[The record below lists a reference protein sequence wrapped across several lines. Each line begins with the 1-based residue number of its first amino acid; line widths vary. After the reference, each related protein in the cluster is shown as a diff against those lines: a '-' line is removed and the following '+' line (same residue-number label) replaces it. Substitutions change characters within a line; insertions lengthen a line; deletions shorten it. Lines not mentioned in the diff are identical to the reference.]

1 MANTNSN
8 TAKSSPIHNV
18 YIEIGK
24 EFRHDEEYV
33 QVHAQLLKKLH
44 ERIIRSFCT
53 DKEFP
58 NRNYLITGRRGSGK
72 STFLENLLKM
82 LLNNNCT
89 RKINQDICFAKLLE
103 YDPSASTGGENY
115 FILNVFAALKSEFN
129 KLNTCECSSQAHPHI
144 HTCWQL
150 IKKLSRGLANRS
162 QGRAPLSEMTA
173 DVVSE
178 LTLENPDRDE
188 CIRELFDQL
197 INTMCEMRNISAYII
212 TIDDSDTSSHQCFR
226 VMEALRLYLNHPKI
240 IVLMTGDKNM
250 LLERIREHHFKEF
263 DTQYHQHE
271 GQRKDIRM
279 SAVVA
284 HAGQYLLKLF
294 PLYNQHELQNL
305 LTLSRKAKPIILH
318 VRRITKDKEN
328 QDTIQDKSLRDIVTQ
343 AFAITISDNITDIK
357 PFVDQF
363 FCLPLR
369 AILQVLKY
377 WTDDHLWDILFSPT
391 PPCTQ
396 CTRSGQYSEK
406 QCITYSVR
414 MALKRVLQTEI
425 SSSHYNFE
433 SLQADDGRTFFS
445 LLLRHCRDMDDLE
458 HGFYLSGDMGGTK
471 EDRHITMLLAVT
483 FGKIIRNLD
492 GFISY
497 LLYGPATV
505 TLYAKAVEQYRR
517 SPQKQNINTLDKLQH
532 NFDNYLHV
540 GSWQSATRWA
550 RHANMIWCYDAGFEG
565 IHSGI
570 LRLRHP
576 YYLKSLRTYAEN
588 MMKEIKSAYNPDNP
602 SPKSHDSFSKIVSLA
617 VSMSRSNERDNS
629 YFISIYSFLAFILK
643 CLNVYKEY
651 SSNYTARDEKNQE
664 NVNKEQIKKLTCN
677 AITKIISKSIP
688 IKSCRNPEWL
698 IDKQKSEEQDKSY
711 NHESLELNFKN
722 SDYRKY
728 LLDEAKLLADEIFGW
743 CQSNFTDE
751 DMADDLTPS
760 KMGDIWS
767 NMYYGLKQK
776 GYNID
781 IKTLQ
786 PVYAKGRGNDR
797 LKGYYGH
804 LKQFKHVIDFFIE
817 SLNNTEQGTLGGWYR
832 MRLHEFPLTLKLKK
846 AYQEFVTNY
855 IP

>member
-1 MANTNSN
+1 
-8 TAKSSPIHNV
+8 
-18 YIEIGK
+18 
-24 EFRHDEEYV
+24 
-33 QVHAQLLKKLH
+33 
-44 ERIIRSFCT
+44 
-53 DKEFP
+53 
-58 NRNYLITGRRGSGK
+58 
-72 STFLENLLKM
+72 
-82 LLNNNCT
+82 
-89 RKINQDICFAKLLE
+89 
-103 YDPSASTGGENY
+103 
-115 FILNVFAALKSEFN
+115 
-129 KLNTCECSSQAHPHI
+129 
-144 HTCWQL
+144 
-150 IKKLSRGLANRS
+150 
-162 QGRAPLSEMTA
+162 
-173 DVVSE
+173 
-178 LTLENPDRDE
+178 
-188 CIRELFDQL
+188 
-197 INTMCEMRNISAYII
+197 
-212 TIDDSDTSSHQCFR
+212 
-226 VMEALRLYLNHPKI
+226 
-240 IVLMTGDKNM
+240 
-250 LLERIREHHFKEF
+250 
-263 DTQYHQHE
+263 
-271 GQRKDIRM
+271 
-279 SAVVA
+279 
-284 HAGQYLLKLF
+284 
-294 PLYNQHELQNL
+294 
-305 LTLSRKAKPIILH
+305 
-318 VRRITKDKEN
+318 
-328 QDTIQDKSLRDIVTQ
+328 
-343 AFAITISDNITDIK
+343 
-357 PFVDQF
+357 
-363 FCLPLR
+363 
-369 AILQVLKY
+369 
-377 WTDDHLWDILFSPT
+377 
-391 PPCTQ
+391 
-396 CTRSGQYSEK
+396 
-406 QCITYSVR
+406 

-445 LLLRHCRDMDDLE
+445 LMLRHCRDMDDLE

-483 FGKIIRNLD
+483 FGKIIQNLD

-517 SPQKQNINTLDKLQH
+517 SPRKQNINTLDKLQH

-576 YYLKSLRTYAEN
+576 DYLKPLRTYAEN
-588 MMKEIKSAYNPDNP
+588 MMEEIQSAYNPDNP

-664 NVNKEQIKKLTCN
+664 NVNEEQIKKLTCN
-677 AITKIISKSIP
+677 AIRKIISKSIP

-698 IDKQKSEEQDKSY
+698 IDKQKSGEQDKSY
-711 NHESLELNFKN
+711 NHESLELDFKN

-781 IKTLQ
+781 TLQ

-832 MRLHEFPLTLKLKK
+832 MRLREFPLTLKLKE
-846 AYQEFVTNY
+846 AYHEFVTKY
-855 IP
+855 IS